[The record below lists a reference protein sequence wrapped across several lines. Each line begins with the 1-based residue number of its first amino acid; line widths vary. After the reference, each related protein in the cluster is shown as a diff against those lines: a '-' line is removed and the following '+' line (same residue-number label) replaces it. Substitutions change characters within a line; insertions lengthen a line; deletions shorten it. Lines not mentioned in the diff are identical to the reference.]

1 MCLTSHSFISF
12 FIKRVDRCTRLVR
25 MGVILWDSLDQKGS
39 IIPPQTCKEKSHLKE
54 RIDRTRF
61 NRLYQTNPIHFFF
74 FNPLFFS
81 RCKHIQWTLGDH
93 RSLKRGVKS
102 QKGFT
107 VSKKFNKLFF
117 SFSLIDNG
125 QFMVK
130 GII

>member
-1 MCLTSHSFISF
+1 MLDKSFIHFLLYQKSRQMHSFGSNGGDSMGF
-12 FIKRVDRCTRLVR
+12 TRSKRVHH
-25 MGVILWDSLDQKGS
+25 
-39 IIPPQTCKEKSHLKE
+39 PPQTCKEKSHLKE